1 MLSQGIRSDDILT
14 RGALVQKHPVEAD
27 LGNLV
32 DGIQRVPDTLELKRR
47 AIEGLHG
54 PIQSRH
60 WFRARPSR

>member
-1 MLSQGIRSDDILT
+1 MLTQGIWSDDILAE
-14 RGALVQKHPVEAD
+14 RALMMKDPVEAD